1 MIFVLLS
8 LTLYASE
15 PKLPDGISC
24 EVIRQAVAEHG
35 RFKSIRWAGSR
46 DTPGRR
52 SPKRGSACVDMTLK
66 NWPRSGY
73 LQSLF
78 SLPDANP

>member
-24 EVIRQAVAEHG
+24 DAIRQAVAEHG
-35 RFKSIRWAGSR
+35 KFKSIRWAR
-46 DTPGRR
+46 QQ
-52 SPKRGSACVDMTLK
+52 
-66 NWPRSGY
+66 GY
-73 LQSLF
+73 TWAQIAEARKCLR
-78 SLPDANP
+78 

>member
-24 EVIRQAVAEHG
+24 DAIRQAVAEHG
-35 RFKSIRWAGSR
+35 RFKSIRWARQQGYTWADILR
-46 DTPGRR
+46 VRR
-52 SPKRGSACVDMTLK
+52 RCGL
-66 NWPRSGY
+66 
-73 LQSLF
+73 
-78 SLPDANP
+78 